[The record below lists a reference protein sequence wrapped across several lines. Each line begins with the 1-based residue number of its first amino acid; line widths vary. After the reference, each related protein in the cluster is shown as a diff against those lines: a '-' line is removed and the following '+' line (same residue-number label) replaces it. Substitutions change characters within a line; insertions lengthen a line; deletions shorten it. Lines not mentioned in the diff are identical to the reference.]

1 MQHLPKHTAS
11 PGGFL
16 NRMVVGLLLLLIVV
30 SLPAIYSLSRGRIQ
44 AFHEA
49 QQSSRST
56 AQILGQSVTNTLEK
70 VDYALQVTVEEVLC
84 HHQRGGDTQELLQF
98 IERQFR
104 RIPELDSLMITDA
117 RGMVL
122 LGSGH
127 QLTGPVSLADREY
140 FTSLRDHPGAGLV
153 LSKPIISKISGKW
166 VMSCARRIT
175 LPDGNFGG
183 MAFGVLP
190 LQQFHELF
198 SKASLGENGSVAL
211 RFADMELIVRHTA
224 QKKAETPPTSAG
236 KNISTA
242 WQQKLEQGET
252 AKGSYI
258 SESVSD
264 GVRRSFS
271 YIRLS
276 PYPLYL
282 NVGLAVDDYLRYW
295 RKDLLLTLLALAGC
309 WAGVLLLIRQMY
321 QYKRQ
326 TELEKQVQE
335 RTSSLLETSQEL
347 VRNEERLQA
356 LLDISKCPATTIQ
369 DLLDYTLEKVIR
381 ITGSTIGYIYL
392 YHEDLQQFVL
402 NTWSKEVMPSCK
414 VANPQ
419 SVYQLDKTG
428 IWGEVVRQRKPILV
442 NDFEE
447 ENPLKRGYPEGHVP
461 LSRFLS
467 VPVFDEQQRI
477 VAVVGVA
484 NKELPYTD
492 QDVLQ
497 LDLMMSEVWR
507 IAKRLELEL
516 KLIHAGQEWQ
526 TTFDAISDSV
536 SLIDLEQR
544 ILRCNLASTRLFKR
558 GFNGILGKHCWELVH
573 GTDHPIEDCP
583 MLRACRSR
591 KTESQLV
598 FEGQRWLQI
607 TVDPLL
613 NEQGMVTGA
622 VHIVHDD
629 TERVAAEQ
637 SMRDLLAMLEAVQN
651 ELYVFRPDTLQFE
664 YVNRTAQH
672 NLGYSEEQLLQ
683 MTPLDIKPFSRREFV
698 QLTAPLIS
706 GDLTLLRFETVHKRA
721 DASSYPVEVH
731 LQLVSTLHG
740 QRFLTVVHDISERKQ
755 FTDSLLASEVL
766 VSSIMNSM
774 KSTIAV
780 IDGTGEIIRVNTEW
794 KNFALNNGGSEQ
806 LAVGVGL
813 NYLQVCDRA
822 VQDDP
827 AVADLVSGIRAVQ
840 DRSMESFFSEYA
852 CHSPQE
858 KRWFIVYATPL
869 ENSSGGV
876 VLTHFNI
883 TRRRQDEQALQEM
896 QAQLL
901 QNDKM
906 ASIGQL
912 SAGIA
917 HEINNPMGFINSN
930 LGTLEKYV
938 DKFDRYI
945 ATLEAVVEQ
954 FASPQQ
960 QQTVTEL
967 RKTLKLEYV
976 LKDIRQLLAESEEG
990 ADRVMKI
997 VKDLK
1002 TFARSDTEQLGSADL
1017 NQCIDSTLTIIW
1029 NQIKYVAELVKEYGE
1044 LPKVTCNVQ
1053 QINQVLLNLLVNAA
1067 HAVEDKGGE
1076 ELGTVT
1082 IRTWADDKN
1091 AFVAISD
1098 TGCGIPEEIRSRV
1111 FDPFFTTKEVG
1122 KGTGLGLSISHE
1134 IIKKH
1139 GGELSM
1145 ASDLG
1150 KGTTFTISLP
1160 LNPPEPD
1167 STSC

>member
-1 MQHLPKHTAS
+1 M
-11 PGGFL
+11 
-16 NRMVVGLLLLLIVV
+16 
-30 SLPAIYSLSRGRIQ
+30 
-44 AFHEA
+44 
-49 QQSSRST
+49 
-56 AQILGQSVTNTLEK
+56 
-70 VDYALQVTVEEVLC
+70 
-84 HHQRGGDTQELLQF
+84 
-98 IERQFR
+98 
-104 RIPELDSLMITDA
+104 
-117 RGMVL
+117 
-122 LGSGH
+122 
-127 QLTGPVSLADREY
+127 
-140 FTSLRDHPGAGLV
+140 V
-153 LSKPIISKISGKW
+153 LSKRVLGKISGKW
-166 VMSCARRIT
+166 VIICARRIN
-175 LPDGNFGG
+175 LSGNRFGG
-183 MAFGVLP
+183 VAFATLS
-190 LQQFHELF
+190 LQQFQELF
-198 SKASLGENGSVAL
+198 SKASLGENGSVSL
-211 RFADMELIVRHTA
+211 HSADMALITGYAA
-224 QKKAETPPTSAG
+224 QKQREIPPDSSNSKTPDDWQLKLPQRVTS
-236 KNISTA
+236 S
-242 WQQKLEQGET
+242 
-252 AKGSYI
+252 GSYLAQ
-258 SESVSD
+258 SASD

-271 YIRLS
+271 YIRLT

-282 NVGLAVDDYLRYW
+282 NVGLAVDDYLKHW
-295 RKDLLLTLLALAGC
+295 RLDLWLTSLALVGC

-326 TELEKQVQE
+326 TVLEKEVQE
-335 RTSSLLETSQEL
+335 RTSDLLETSQEL
-347 VRNEERLQA
+347 AWNEERLQA

-369 DLLDYTLEKVIR
+369 ELLDYTLEKVIR
-381 ITGSTIGYIYL
+381 ITGSKIGYIYL

-402 NTWSKEVMPSCK
+402 NTWSKEVMPSCT

-442 NDFEE
+442 NDFAE

-558 GFNGILGKHCWELVH
+558 GFDGILGKHCWELVH
-573 GTDHPIEDCP
+573 ATSHPIEGCP

-706 GDLTLLRFETVHKRA
+706 GDQSLLRFETVHKRA

-731 LQLVSTLHG
+731 LQLVSTLNG

-806 LAVGVGL
+806 LADGVGL
-813 NYLQVCDRA
+813 NYLQACDRA

-827 AVADLVSGIRAVQ
+827 AVADLLSGIRAVQ
-840 DRSMESFFSEYA
+840 DRSLESFSTEYA

-858 KRWFIVYATPL
+858 KRWFIVYVTPL
-869 ENSSGGV
+869 ENSSGGA

-945 ATLEAVVEQ
+945 ATLEATVEQ
-954 FASPQQ
+954 SADPQQ
-960 QQTVTEL
+960 QQTVAEL
-967 RKTLKLEYV
+967 RKQLKLEYV
-976 LKDIRQLLAESEEG
+976 LKDVRQLLAESEEG
-990 ADRVMKI
+990 AGRVMKI

-1017 NQCIDSTLTIIW
+1017 NQCLDSTLTIIW
-1029 NQIKYVAELVKEYGE
+1029 NQIKYVAELVKEYGK

-1076 ELGTVT
+1076 ELGTVA

-1098 TGCGIPEEIRSRV
+1098 TGCGIPEEIRSRI

-1139 GGELSM
+1139 GGELTMS
-1145 ASDLG
+1145 SELG

-1160 LNPPEPD
+1160 LTPPEPD
-1167 STSC
+1167 GTSC